1 MILKHSGQF
10 HIRNIFFPESLLY
23 FSKEENC
30 NIAPLKICQIM
41 GFKKLQKGQIFV
53 ATIEMYYAIIMEV
66 RHLSH
71 FWQISAHCA

>member
-10 HIRNIFFPESLLY
+10 HIRNIFFPGSLLY

-30 NIAPLKICQIM
+30 NIAPLKICQIK
-41 GFKKLQKGQIFV
+41 GFKKLQKGHIFV